1 MKKAVFFITVSVLLL
16 GCLQKE
22 KELTE
27 QEVYAVLDKFDQ
39 GWEKKNSNLVDSVLS
54 EHYVYYTQSGQPFD
68 RKNIIATAG
77 SDVYQL
83 QTMDR
88 EPLTLQIEGNTAVV
102 NTIWKGKGFYHGEQF
117 NDKQRCSVTIVK
129 HKGKVRIL
137 AEHCTPIK

>member
-1 MKKAVFFITVSVLLL
+1 MKKAVFFITVSVLLF

-39 GWEKKNSNLVDSVLS
+39 GWEKKNADLVDSVLS

-88 EPLTLQIEGNTAVV
+88 EHLTLQIEGNTAVV

>member
-1 MKKAVFFITVSVLLL
+1 MKKAVFFITVSVLLF

-39 GWEKKNSNLVDSVLS
+39 GWEKKNADLVDSVLS

-83 QTMDR
+83 QNMDR
-88 EPLTLQIEGNTAVV
+88 EHLTLQIEGNTAVV

>member
-54 EHYVYYTQSGQPFD
+54 EHYVYYTQSGKPFD

-83 QTMDR
+83 QNMDR
-88 EPLTLQIEGNTAVV
+88 EHLTLQIEGNTAVV

>member
-54 EHYVYYTQSGQPFD
+54 EHYVYYTQSGRPFD

-88 EPLTLQIEGNTAVV
+88 EHLTLQIEGNTAVV